1 MPVPLENGFQAI
13 DGLQRLVGMTALHQA
28 LQKRLRCIGQADGQ
42 SPGCRGRDRG
52 SQFSRGD
59 GTGSC
64 LAQAAIGVEQL
75 SS

>member
-1 MPVPLENGFQAI
+1 MPVPFENRFQAV
-13 DGLQRLVGMTALHQA
+13 DGLQCLVGMMALHQA
-28 LQKRLRCIGQADGQ
+28 LQQWLRCVGQTDGQ

-64 LAQAAIGVEQL
+64 LAQAAIGVQQL